1 LTLFSL
7 SCRSYSVKISP
18 IMVVEKLTVTKLI
31 KDIYL
36 IRPPGPDVPGPTS
49 AYLVRDEQ
57 CALIETGPE
66 MCAEGIL
73 EGIKQIG
80 VETQFVSYIIPTHV
94 HIDHAGG
101 AGYLAQKM
109 PWARVLVHSAGAR
122 HLIDPTALIA
132 GTKLAF
138 GEDFE
143 KQFGSILPVPER
155 QIMEVKDGDEIKLGK
170 RKLRIIYSPGHAT
183 HHFAIYDDKSNGLF
197 CGESLGLPREGDDL
211 VVPVASLP
219 VFDMDAALESIDK
232 LEKLAPEVLFYSHNG
247 MRKNAMKYI
256 RESREQVK
264 VFGDLISQGMQ
275 AGEDPQQLKQRIKKH
290 LGLDPQSESSDFNLL
305 VGGYMAYFL
314 KKAQKGT

>member
-1 LTLFSL
+1 
-7 SCRSYSVKISP
+7 
-18 IMVVEKLTVTKLI
+18 MVVEKLAVAKLV

-36 IRPPGPDVPGPTS
+36 IQPPSPDMPGPTS
-49 AYLVRDEQ
+49 VYLIKDEQ
-57 CALIETGPE
+57 CALIEAGPE

-80 VETQFVSYIIPTHV
+80 VEIQFVSYIIPTHI

-109 PWARVLVHSAGAR
+109 PWAQVVVHSAGAR
-122 HLIDPTALIA
+122 HLMDPTALIA
-132 GTKLAF
+132 GTRLAF

-143 KQFGSILPVPER
+143 KQFGAILPVPEK
-155 QIMEVKDGDEIKLGK
+155 QVMEVKDGDEIKLGK
-170 RKLRIIYSPGHAT
+170 RTLKIIYSPGHAT

-197 CGESLGLPREGDDL
+197 CGESLGIPREEDDL

-219 VFDMDAALESIDK
+219 IFDMDAALESIDK

-247 MRKNAMKYI
+247 MRKNALRYI
-256 RESREQVK
+256 REAREQVK
-264 VFGDLISQGMQ
+264 VFGYIIWQGMQ
-275 AGEDPQQLKQRIKKH
+275 AGEDPQQIKQRVKKH
-290 LGLDPQSESSDFNLL
+290 LGVDAQNESNDFNLL

-314 KKAQKGT
+314 KKDKKES